1 LTEIDQAW
9 TAGLRVNLNIT
20 PSSFIWQ
27 VQTANRHL
35 YKLPIT
41 VDHWGPNEPNDIT
54 CFCIIM
60 YKHYRY
66 MWIDGNCAW
75 SGVNPLCEIEI
86 A

>member
-1 LTEIDQAW
+1 LTEIDHAW
-9 TAGLRVNLNIT
+9 TAGQRVNLNNT

-41 VDHWGPNEPNDIT
+41 VDHWGPYEPNNIDR
-54 CFCIIM
+54 FCIVL

-66 MWIDGNCAW
+66 MWADGTCTWDGA
-75 SGVNPLCEIEI
+75 NPICEIDI